1 MNKSRRLGHSIAI
14 TVAIAIAAHIA
25 SAQAP
30 KLPPGANT
38 TNPNDPF
45 YIDLGGLDFNTTP
58 PTRNPANPKY
68 PQATELPD
76 GTLPPKGAE
85 GNYIIG
91 ATHNSA
97 PEAMA
102 QNVPK

>member
-1 MNKSRRLGHSIAI
+1 MNQSRRLGHSIAI
-14 TVAIAIAAHIA
+14 TVAVAIAGAAHMA
-25 SAQAP
+25 SAQTP

-68 PQATELPD
+68 PPATELPD
-76 GTLPPKGAE
+76 GTLVAP
-85 GNYIIG
+85 GN
-91 ATHNSA
+91 TTA
-97 PEAMA
+97 PGQAPS
-102 QNVPK
+102 VHY